1 MAGVTSK
8 ALMEEEWWLSL
19 PFIEEMWDIFEVSSW
34 LPRFGFLA
42 DFDLDFEFSRRYCFY
57 C

>member
-19 PFIEEMWDIFEVSSW
+19 PFIEEIWEIFEV
-34 LPRFGFLA
+34 
-42 DFDLDFEFSRRYCFY
+42 
-57 C
+57 